1 MVEPDSTHIAQ
12 ILLPEELSVCVFVFV
27 FVCVCVYVYV
37 CVTLS
42 RNQNSVGYFQPF
54 KKWSFRSLGFV
65 NKKLFSDS
73 NLIKSRFLFFGF

>member
-54 KKWSFRSLGFV
+54 KK
-65 NKKLFSDS
+65 
-73 NLIKSRFLFFGF
+73 